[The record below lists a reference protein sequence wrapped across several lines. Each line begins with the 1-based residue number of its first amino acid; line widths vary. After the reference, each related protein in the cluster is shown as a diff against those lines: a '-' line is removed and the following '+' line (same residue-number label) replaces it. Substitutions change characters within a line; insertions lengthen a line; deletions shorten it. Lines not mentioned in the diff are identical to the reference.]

1 MNEEIIVKAS
11 KSQLEDFKESFIWS
25 DLKNELLFWKE
36 GFENEMK
43 GIVEE
48 AAGSNTSTAAVLMH
62 MGDIN
67 GRMKAVDYMLSIP
80 DILISSLENK
90 EEDKED
96 GRNETD

>member
-48 AAGSNTSTAAVLMH
+48 AAGSNPSTAAVLMH